1 MDLLDEIA
9 KKEEIKM
16 KKKLLAGLV
25 SGLLLIFFE
34 VSASANTIIT
44 HQGQTDPTTEGFGVV
59 MSGSPSTV
67 GPIANDM
74 GLAAW
79 SITGQQNSQFY
90 YTSGALSPSQM
101 ADIANHGFDLT
112 LNARVLQN
120 TALTYDTANPYV
132 FAFANFDT
140 GTRRFDV
147 MLGINGQAETVVVL
161 PTSYLVSGSTVQAFG
176 LSFTLSG
183 SGGYHTYQ
191 LAYDPITQ
199 LADLSVDNVERIQN
213 YAGNTEYLSNW
224 GLGWGTV
231 FGGQGNFNSVQLQS
245 TPVPIPG
252 AVWLFGSGLLG
263 LIGISRRKKA

>member
-1 MDLLDEIA
+1 
-9 KKEEIKM
+9 M
-16 KKKLLAGLV
+16 KRKIVAILAGIVFIGV
-25 SGLLLIFFE
+25 SISSAEAYYNE
-34 VSASANTIIT
+34 VSASASTIIT
-44 HQGQTDPTTEGFGVV
+44 HQGQTDPTTEGFSV
-59 MSGSPSTV
+59 MQDGNPSTV

-74 GLAAW
+74 GLEAW

-90 YTSGALSPSQM
+90 YTSGALSPLQM

-112 LNARVLQN
+112 LTARVLQN
-120 TALTYDTANPYV
+120 TAQTYDTANPYV

-140 GTRRFDV
+140 GDRRFDV

-176 LSFTLSG
+176 SSFTLSG
-183 SGGYHTYQ
+183 SDGYHTYQ

-199 LADLSVDNVERIQN
+199 LADLFVDNVECIQN

-231 FGGQGNFNSVQLQS
+231 FGGQGNFNSVQLATPQS
-245 TPVPIPG
+245 TPVPAP
-252 AVWLFGSGLLG
+252 ATMLLLG
-263 LIGISRRKKA
+263 TGIAGLVGSRIRRKKQ